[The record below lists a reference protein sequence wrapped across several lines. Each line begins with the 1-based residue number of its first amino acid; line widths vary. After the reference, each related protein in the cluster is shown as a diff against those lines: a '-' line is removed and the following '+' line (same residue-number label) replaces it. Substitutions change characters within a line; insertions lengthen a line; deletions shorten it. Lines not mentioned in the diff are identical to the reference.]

1 MNNFDKN
8 SEKSIVLEDL
18 LKLKRHEKPD
28 DAFWEKFDQQ
38 LHEKTLKKLVYRP
51 SIFSRF
57 SSLFTISFRPALTA
71 GALALLT
78 IVVQRPTFYSQATSI
93 IVDNTPAHQTGF
105 LSDFASV
112 KRNYIKNSI
121 IVESDDD
128 CHYANTLISPSTSST
143 GVRYLAGNLA
153 SVSLGSTLSNTVY

>member
-8 SEKSIVLEDL
+8 LEKSIVLEDL
-18 LKLKRHEKPD
+18 IKLKRHEKPD
-28 DAFWEKFDQQ
+28 HAFWEKFDKQ
-38 LHEKTLKKLVYRP
+38 LHEKTLKKLVYRT
-51 SIFSRF
+51 SIFSRI
-57 SSLFTISFRPALTA
+57 SNLFTISFRPALTA
-71 GALALLT
+71 GALAVLA
-78 IVVQRPTFYSQATSI
+78 IIIQRPFFYSQATSI
-93 IVDNTPAHQTGF
+93 IADTAPAHQRGI

-128 CHYANTLISPSTSST
+128 CHYANTLISPSTSSN

-153 SVSLGSTLSNTVY
+153 SVNFGGTISNTVY